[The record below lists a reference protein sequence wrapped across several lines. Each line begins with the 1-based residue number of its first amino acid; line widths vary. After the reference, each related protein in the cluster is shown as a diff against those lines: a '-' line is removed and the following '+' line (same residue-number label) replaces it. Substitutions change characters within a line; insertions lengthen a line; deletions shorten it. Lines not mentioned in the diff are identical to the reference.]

1 MIQAATTPVAAR
13 SLQFPTMDPLLT
25 QALRAGRAP
34 SHRRSTGPRVLVA
47 GGAGVLGAAVLEQL
61 LGSHPFSQVSVLV
74 TQPLGAALRGFHPVL
89 WPGGHAPRAEL
100 PGVDTAVVVFDRER
114 HANGRELAFL
124 RPEPQ
129 HLPLLADW
137 LHRAGVRHLLVV
149 LPHDAARLPQ
159 ALRRGL
165 ANLDEHAVAQ
175 LGFEHL
181 VFMRAAQAAAG
192 AVLTHPGER
201 LARWMLSQLQLMVPQ
216 RDRPVR
222 AAKVA
227 AFAAHLAAR
236 LAASPPGTRVVPPEL
251 VWEAAQVK
259 DAGHLARD
267 WLAGQPLS
275 DSPVPAMKL

>member
-1 MIQAATTPVAAR
+1 
-13 SLQFPTMDPLLT
+13 MDPLVT

-34 SHRRSTGPRVLVA
+34 VHRRSPGARVLVA
-47 GGAGVLGAAVLEQL
+47 GAAGTLGAAVLEQL
-61 LGSHPFSQVSVLV
+61 LAGHAFSQVSVLV
-74 TQPLGAALRGFHPVL
+74 TQPLGAALRGLHPVL
-89 WPGGHAPRAEL
+89 WSDAQTPLTDL
-100 PGVDTAVVVFDRER
+100 PAIDTAVVVFDRER
-114 HANGRELAFL
+114 HANGRELAFM
-124 RPEPQ
+124 RPEPDQ
-129 HLPLLADW
+129 LPVLAGW
-137 LHRAGVRHLLVV
+137 LRQAGVQHLLVV

-201 LARWMLSQLQLMVPQ
+201 LARWMLSQLQIMVPQ

-222 AAKVA
+222 ASKVA
-227 AFAAHLAAR
+227 AFAAQLAAR
-236 LAASPPGTRVVPPEL
+236 LAASPPGTRVVPPEV

-259 DAGHLARD
+259 DVAHLAAD
-267 WLAGQPLS
+267 WLAHRPLP
-275 DSPVPAMKL
+275 DSPVSAMKL